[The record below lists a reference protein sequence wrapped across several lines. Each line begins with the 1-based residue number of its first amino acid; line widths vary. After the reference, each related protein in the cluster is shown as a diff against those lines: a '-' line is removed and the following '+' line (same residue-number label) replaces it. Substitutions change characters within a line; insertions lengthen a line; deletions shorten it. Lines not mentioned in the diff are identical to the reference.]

1 MAVTGRAT
9 IYGGTS
15 GTITHTGAAINVSVA
30 SYSDS
35 DEAQVTE
42 NKDANGELIGFHTM
56 DKRRRCTIEFY
67 PNAATLADAKAALK
81 WPEIPSKVTLSG
93 FLDTS
98 PASLD
103 IDGDWIYTG
112 GASRTLSEGQARYTL
127 PLFKAKTSSYTAT
140 QLVAVAT

>member
-1 MAVTGRAT
+1 MPVTGRAT
-9 IYGGTS
+9 IYGGTT

-42 NKDANGELIGFHTM
+42 NTDGVGELNGFYTK

-67 PNAATLADAKAALK
+67 PNAATIADAKAALK
-81 WPEIPSKVTLSG
+81 YPEIPSKVTLSG

-103 IDGDWIYTG
+103 IDGDWIYSG
-112 GASRTLSEGQARYTL
+112 GASRVLSGEQARYTI
-127 PLFKAKTSSYTAT
+127 PLFKPKTSAYTVA
-140 QLVAVAT
+140 QLVALAT